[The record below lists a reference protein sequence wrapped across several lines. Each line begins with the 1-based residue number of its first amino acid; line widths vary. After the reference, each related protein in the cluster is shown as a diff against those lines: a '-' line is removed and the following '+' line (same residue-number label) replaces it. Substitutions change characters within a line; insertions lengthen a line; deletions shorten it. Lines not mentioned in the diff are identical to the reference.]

1 MCKPCG
7 DMIVNLTRLPALP
20 QLPEGVRIRRAMA
33 ADHQCILDF
42 IRQHFSENWA
52 QEADAGLSALPSR
65 CLIAVKDKQIL
76 GFCCWDVSALDYFGP
91 IGVDEAARGTGVGSA
106 LLIRAL
112 EHMRDAGYGYAVIGW
127 VGDAADFYR
136 KTVGAQF
143 IPGGEPENTV
153 YANMVMFN

>member
-33 ADHQCILDF
+33 VDHQRILDF
-42 IRQHFSENWA
+42 IRQRFSENWA
-52 QEADAGLSALPSR
+52 QEADSGLSALPAR

-76 GFCCWDVSALDYFGP
+76 GFCCWDVSALNYFGP
-91 IGVDEAARGTGVGSA
+91 IGVDEAARGTGIGSA

-112 EHMRDAGYGYAVIGW
+112 EHMRDAGYGYAIIGW
-127 VGDAADFYR
+127 VSDAAEFYR

-143 IPGGEPENTV
+143 IPGGEPENPG
-153 YANMVMFN
+153 YANMVAFI

>member
-7 DMIVNLTRLPALP
+7 DMIVNLMHLPALP

-33 ADHQCILDF
+33 ADHDRILDF
-42 IRQHFSENWA
+42 IRQRFSENWVH
-52 QEADAGLSALPSR
+52 EADAALSTLPAP

-76 GFCCWDVSALDYFGP
+76 GFCCWDVSALNYFGP

-112 EHMRDAGYGYAVIGW
+112 EHMRDAGYGYAIIGW
-127 VGDAADFYR
+127 VSDAADFYR
-136 KTVGAQF
+136 KTVNALF

-153 YANMVMFN
+153 YANMVLLN

>member
-7 DMIVNLTRLPALP
+7 DMIVNLTRLPAMP
-20 QLPEGVRIRRAMA
+20 QLPEGVHIRRAMA

-42 IRQHFSENWA
+42 IRQRFSENWVH
-52 QEADAGLSALPSR
+52 EADAGLSALPSR

-112 EHMRDAGYGYAVIGW
+112 EHMRDAGYGYAIIGW
-127 VGDAADFYR
+127 VSDAADFYR

-153 YANMVMFN
+153 YANMIMFN